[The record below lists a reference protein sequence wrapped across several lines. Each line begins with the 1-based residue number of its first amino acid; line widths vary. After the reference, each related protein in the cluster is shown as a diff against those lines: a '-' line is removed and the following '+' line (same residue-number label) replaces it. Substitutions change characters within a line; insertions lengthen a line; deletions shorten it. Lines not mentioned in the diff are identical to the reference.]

1 MGSVIAPGA
10 GESAV
15 KNPVRGGIRS
25 EEVVCGGE
33 IVVCTDVAEL
43 DCCVTDGRLAR
54 AASRSGMMKSVKPGI
69 GGSRAKLAMGEFA
82 VKSPEKGGT
91 RSGPVAWDDDGAVAS
106 GT

>member
-1 MGSVIAPGA
+1 MESVIAPGA

-15 KNPVRGGIRS
+15 KYPVRGGTRS
-25 EEVVCGGE
+25 EEAVCSGE
-33 IVVCTDVAEL
+33 IVVFKDVAEL
-43 DCCVTDGRLAR
+43 GCRVIDGLVR
-54 AASRSGMMKSVKPGI
+54 AASRSGMMKSVKPRS

-82 VKSPEKGGT
+82 VKDPEKGAT